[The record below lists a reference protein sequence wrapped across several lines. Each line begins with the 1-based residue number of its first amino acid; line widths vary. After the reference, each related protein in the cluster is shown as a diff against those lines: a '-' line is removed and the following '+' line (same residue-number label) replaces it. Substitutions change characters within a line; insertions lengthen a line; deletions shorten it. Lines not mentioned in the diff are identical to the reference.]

1 MRRRI
6 WIGWEEVGEEGAVA
20 AVVVLQAATEL
31 GATVGSRAMAT
42 VEGMEEG
49 KGVMGEAREAT
60 EGAMA
65 TAEVTPAMVVATA
78 VNRQAATEEVATVA
92 TLRAALEA
100 GMVASSKEGMVVEA
114 TVGDQ

>member
-31 GATVGSRAMAT
+31 GATAGSRAMAT
-42 VEGMEEG
+42 VEGMEG
-49 KGVMGEAREAT
+49 NKGVMGEAREAT

-65 TAEVTPAMVVATA
+65 TAEVMPAMVVATA
-78 VNRQAATEEVATVA
+78 VNRQEATEAATVA
-92 TLRAALEA
+92 TLRAVLEA
-100 GMVASSKEGMVVEA
+100 GMVASSKEGMAVEA
-114 TVGDQ
+114 TVGDP